1 MLKVGLTGGLACGK
15 TFISLELERLG
26 CHVIHADALGHEVLS
41 REGEAYQP
49 VIDLFGPTILDA
61 NSDISRPKL
70 AEVVFND
77 AEKLSA
83 LNAIVHP
90 AVRRREDQ
98 LMSAITKDEPDAVAV
113 VEAAILI
120 EAGTYRHFDRMI
132 VVVCDEASQFERALA
147 RDPLATPAAVR
158 ARLQRQMP
166 MSEKRKFADF
176 LIDTSGSKQKTLRQ
190 TQEIYTALLQ
200 LASMPKPG
208 LAKIGTSL

>member
-49 VIDLFGPTILDA
+49 VLNLFGRQILDSNA
-61 NSDISRPKL
+61 LISRPRL
-70 AEVVFND
+70 AELVFND
-77 AEKLSA
+77 PERLSA
-83 LNAIVHP
+83 LNTIVHP
-90 AVRRREDQ
+90 AVRRLEDQ
-98 LMSAITKDEPDAVAV
+98 LLSDIEKCEPDAIAI

-120 EAGTYRHFDRMI
+120 EAGAYQRFHRMI
-132 VVVCDEASQFERALA
+132 VAICDEACQFERALA

-176 LIDTSGSKQKTLRQ
+176 LIDTSGLKADTIRQ
-190 TQEIYTALLQ
+190 TQEIYSALRELV
-200 LASMPKPG
+200 SMPTSG